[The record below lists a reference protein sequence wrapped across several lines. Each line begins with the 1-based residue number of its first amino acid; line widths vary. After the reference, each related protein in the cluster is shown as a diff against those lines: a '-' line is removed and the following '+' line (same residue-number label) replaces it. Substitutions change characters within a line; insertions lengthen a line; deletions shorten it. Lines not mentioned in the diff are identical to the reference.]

1 MAKGQQLK
9 HFYPSR
15 AKEKD
20 PCDINESPP
29 PPPPPPTLQHISD
42 NSYQYVL
49 PFTLKESK
57 M

>member
-20 PCDINESPP
+20 PCDINESPLP

-49 PFTLKESK
+49 QFTL
-57 M
+57 